1 MTDTQ
6 STSDLTTADLTTPDF
21 ASLGRAIEAR
31 DADGVLAWYNADA
44 TLTVLDRDHPP
55 AAPLVFSG
63 IDQIGAYYRDVCGR
77 NIQHEVRDAVRT
89 ADGLAYTQHCRYPD
103 GLAVVCA
110 TVATT
115 RGGKIHTQTAIQVWD
130 S

>member
-1 MTDTQ
+1 VNREKIAMTDTR
-6 STSDLTTADLTTPDF
+6 TTPDISTLT
-21 ASLGRAIEAR
+21 AAIEHR
-31 DADGVLAWYNADA
+31 DADALLGWYAEDA

-63 IDQIGAYYRDVCGR
+63 SEQIGSYFRDVCGR
-77 NIQHEVRDAVRT
+77 NIQHEVRDAVAT

-103 GLAVVCA
+103 GPGVVCS
-110 TVATT
+110 TVATI
-115 RGGKIHTQTAIQVWD
+115 RGGRIHTQTAVQVWD